1 MKNIIGKLISWF
13 SPKSKTED
21 TLRDLELRIMGLE
34 QDVHHLKAML
44 NTDSIALAGMTKHEE
59 HFDTIVSKS
68 VMKWLSNWAEDKFVS
83 NENLDDAVSDSI
95 SNGSYVSDEVENVL
109 DNEDW
114 DYRLRDALD
123 WDKVASRVVD
133 KIDWSD
139 VISDNQLVTEDSYD
153 FNSFLTEDDQLSE
166 DEAISRGE
174 LGDAVLGELKRD
186 WFPMMILEQVSEAF
200 DKKLLNARQNEEA
213 NARNAI
219 DDEIEMKLDT
229 LIREQM
235 KSKFGEEWDTWYNEN
250 TRHCVKVILGEFLA
264 AAYEQ
269 TKEGN
274 K

>member
-1 MKNIIGKLISWF
+1 MKNIIGKLASWF
-13 SPKSKTED
+13 VSKSKTED

-114 DYRLRDALD
+114 DYRLRDTLD
-123 WDKVASRVVD
+123 WDKVAERVAN
-133 KIDWSD
+133 KIDWSE
-139 VISDNQLVTEDSYD
+139 VISDNSIITSDDYD
-153 FNSFLTEDDQLSE
+153 FDSFLTEDDQLSE
-166 DEAISRGE
+166 DEAISRSDLSDE
-174 LGDAVLGELKRD
+174 VISELKRD
-186 WFPMMILEQVSEAF
+186 WFTQMLKEEVAKHFKDTLF
-200 DKKLLNARQNEEA
+200 DARATEDA

-219 DDEIEMKLDT
+219 DDEIAAKVDELVC
-229 LIREQM
+229 EQM
-235 KSKFGEEWDTWYNEN
+235 KSKFGEQWDSWYNEH
-250 TRHCVKVILGEFLA
+250 TRHCVKVVLGEFLE